1 MERIFFF
8 AGPNRRSIFPLGKDV
23 FPPAR
28 GRIFL
33 VVVLI
38 GACVMLCGSMTLV
51 DRHGN
56 RRVDYYGDK
65 WQDNEVLRDIQ
76 WLRS

>member
-1 MERIFFF
+1 
-8 AGPNRRSIFPLGKDV
+8 
-23 FPPAR
+23 
-28 GRIFL
+28 
-33 VVVLI
+33 
-38 GACVMLCGSMTLV
+38 MLCGSMTLV

-76 WLRS
+76 WLRSQK